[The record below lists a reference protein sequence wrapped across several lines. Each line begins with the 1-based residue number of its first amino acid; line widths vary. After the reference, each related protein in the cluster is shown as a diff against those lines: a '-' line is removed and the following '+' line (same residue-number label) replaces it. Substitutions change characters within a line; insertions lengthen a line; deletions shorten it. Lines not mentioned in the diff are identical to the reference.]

1 MEQEQAV
8 SPNPVPP
15 EQSPALPPGM
25 IRVEGG
31 ITAPRGFLAAG
42 VQAGIRKNGKKDVAL
57 IYSEV
62 PAQAAGVFTTNR
74 VKAAPVLVSMEHLA
88 AGRLRAIVANSGNA
102 NACTGEPGLR
112 DARRMAALVAEGLEL
127 DATEVA
133 VASTGVIGVPLPME
147 RVEDGVRRA
156 LAVLSRQGGRDVAE
170 AIMTTDTRPKEVAVE
185 FRLGGQPARLA
196 GVAKGS
202 GMIRPNM
209 ATMLS
214 FITTDA
220 RLSPDLLRGCVAA
233 ATEDSF
239 NLVTVDG
246 DTSTNDCVL
255 VLANGAAGAPPI
267 EPEAPELAIFQQA
280 LDWVTRWLARSIARD
295 GEGATKLIEVVVSG
309 ARSLED
315 ARKAAMAVA
324 NSPLVKTAAAG
335 ADANWGRIL
344 AALGYSG
351 AEFSPERTRVKLGPW
366 AVFAGGVGL
375 PFSEEG
381 ARAYL
386 EGSEIRIEADLGA
399 GAATATAWGCDLT
412 GDYVKINGSYR
423 T

>member
-1 MEQEQAV
+1 MEQPV
-8 SPNPVPP
+8 SPNPAAMGR
-15 EQSPALPPGM
+15 SPALPPGM

-31 ITAPRGFLAAG
+31 VTAPRGFLAAG
-42 VQAGIRKNGKKDVAL
+42 VQAGIRKTGKKDVAL

-74 VKAAPVLVSMEHLA
+74 VKAAPVVVSMEHLA
-88 AGRLRAIVANSGNA
+88 SGRLRAIVANSGNA
-102 NACTGEPGLR
+102 NACTGERGLR
-112 DARRMAALVAEGLEL
+112 DARRMAALVAEGLGVE
-127 DATEVA
+127 ATEVA

-147 RVEDGVRRA
+147 RVEGGVRQA
-156 LAVLSRQGGRDVAE
+156 LTVLSRQRGRDVAE
-170 AIMTTDTRPKEVAVE
+170 AIMTTDTMPKEIAVE
-185 FRLGGQPARLA
+185 FTLGGNPVRLA

-220 RLSPDLLRGCVAA
+220 RLSPDLLRHCVTV
-233 ATEDSF
+233 ATEASF

-267 EPEAPELAIFQQA
+267 EPESPELAVFQQA
-280 LDWVTRWLARSIARD
+280 LAWVTRWLARSIARD

-324 NSPLVKTAAAG
+324 NSPLVKTAVAG

-351 AEFSPERTRVKLGPW
+351 AEFSPERTRVQLGPL
-366 AVFAGGVGL
+366 AVFEGGVGL
-375 PFSEEG
+375 SFSEEA

-386 EGSEIRIEADLGA
+386 EGSEIRIEANLGA
-399 GAATATAWGCDLT
+399 GEASATAWGCDLT